1 MKPRA
6 AEAERANST
15 ARPWGQPLPSEE
27 EEKGGGGGG
36 GGGGGRRCVKS
47 PVSLWKETED
57 FPWEAGAGDTD
68 QCRANLKVNDQKT
81 HTRLEQRVAS

>member
-27 EEKGGGGGG
+27 EEKGG
-36 GGGGGRRCVKS
+36 
-47 PVSLWKETED
+47 EEEEEEE
-57 FPWEAGAGDTD
+57 EAGA
-68 QCRANLKVNDQKT
+68 V
-81 HTRLEQRVAS
+81 